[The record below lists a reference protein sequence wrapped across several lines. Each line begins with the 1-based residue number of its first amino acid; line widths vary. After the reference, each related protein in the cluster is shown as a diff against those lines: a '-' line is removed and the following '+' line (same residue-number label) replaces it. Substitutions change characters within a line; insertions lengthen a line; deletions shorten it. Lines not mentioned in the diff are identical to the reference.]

1 MNGTVGAEPDC
12 LEIVETGPLNTV
24 QDLGRP
30 GLRKIGVGLAGA
42 MDGFALA
49 AANLMVGN
57 PIDAA
62 GIEVT
67 TFPFRVRIGARRR
80 IAATGANARLIVNG
94 CAFPPWWSVRVEA
107 GAEIRLEA
115 PKQGMRSYLAIAGGI
130 AVAEVLGSRS
140 TDLKAEFGGTDG
152 RMLERGQSLSLG
164 SVDPANT
171 AGVDAFGI
179 VPPERRMPLTTQG
192 DVGDGTSLVRVL
204 PAAEHED
211 LTDEARDALWGSE
224 WQLSTSSNR
233 VGYRLAG
240 PVLKLRQPMELLSH
254 GILPGVIQLPPNGQ
268 PMIQMSDA
276 NTCGGYPKI
285 GMVIGADL
293 WRLAQVRLGRRI
305 RFLQVSR
312 AQALAARDEM
322 EAVLAAIRRT
332 TCELLARAE

>member
-1 MNGTVGAEPDC
+1 MSATEC

-30 GLRKIGVGLAGA
+30 GLRRIGVGLAGA

-57 PIDAA
+57 PVGAA

-67 TFPFRVRIGARRR
+67 TFPLRVRVGARRR
-80 IAATGANARLIVNG
+80 IAATGANARLIVNN
-94 CAFPPWWSVRVEA
+94 CALPSWWSVRVEA
-107 GAEIRLEA
+107 GAEVRFEP

-130 AVAEVLGSRS
+130 AVADVLGSRS
-140 TDLKAEFGGTDG
+140 TDLKAGFGGTEG
-152 RMLERGQSLSLG
+152 RMLERGDNLSLG
-164 SVDPANT
+164 PDDMNRPA
-171 AGVDAFGI
+171 GRDAFGI
-179 VPPERRMPLTTQG
+179 VPPERRLPLLRPG
-192 DVGDGTSLVRVL
+192 NVGDGTTVVRVL
-204 PAAEHED
+204 PAVEHDD
-211 LTDEARDALWGSE
+211 LTEEARIAFWTSE

-233 VGYRLAG
+233 VGYRLVG
-240 PVLKLRQPMELLSH
+240 PALKLRQPMELLSH

-293 WRLAQVRLGRRI
+293 WRLAQVRLGRRM
-305 RFLQVSR
+305 RFVEVSL
-312 AQALAARDEM
+312 AQALAARDEIDT
-322 EAVLAAIRRT
+322 VLAAIRRT
-332 TCELLARAE
+332 TSDLLTRAE